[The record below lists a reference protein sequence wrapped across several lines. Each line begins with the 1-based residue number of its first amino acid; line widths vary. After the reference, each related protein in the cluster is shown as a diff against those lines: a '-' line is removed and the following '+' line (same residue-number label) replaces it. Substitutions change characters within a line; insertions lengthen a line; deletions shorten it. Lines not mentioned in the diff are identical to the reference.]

1 MSGKRVW
8 IAVLFVMTMLA
19 VFASAQDEKNELTG
33 IFGRTII
40 SDQGIKGATY
50 FEPMIHSG
58 KGTSFEINY
67 ARRFLVTQV
76 FAISAEVPVMFN
88 LDEDLNAG
96 EGVVPIDYK
105 QYFITP
111 AVRANLFPTTAV
123 SPWISFGGGFA
134 HFSENKTLIYDAGA
148 NPGKSKTSAAIQ
160 AGIGLDVKIWRRFS
174 LRGEVRDFWS
184 GEPDFPL
191 APTGK
196 TRQHNYFVGLGVM
209 WRF

>member
-8 IAVLFVMTMLA
+8 IAGLYVVMMLVVCA
-19 VFASAQDEKNELTG
+19 TAQEKNEISGL
-33 IFGRTII
+33 IGRTII
-40 SDQGIKGATY
+40 SDQGIVGATY
-50 FEPMIHSG
+50 FDPLIRSG

-67 ARRFLVTQV
+67 ARRFIVTPI
-76 FAISAEVPVMFN
+76 FAIAAEVPVMFN

-96 EGVVPIDYK
+96 IGIVPIDYK
-105 QYFITP
+105 QIFITP

-123 SPWISFGGGFA
+123 SPWISFGGGFG
-134 HFSENKTLIYDAGA
+134 HFSENPNLIYDAGP
-148 NPGKSKTSAAIQ
+148 NPGKSKTTGVIQ
-160 AGIGLDVKIWRRFS
+160 GGIGLDVRVWRRLS
-174 LRGEVRDFWS
+174 LRGEARDFWS

-196 TRQHNYFVGLGVM
+196 TRQHNYFVGIGVM

>member
-8 IAVLFVMTMLA
+8 IAGLYVVMMLVVCA
-19 VFASAQDEKNELTG
+19 TAQEKNEISGL
-33 IFGRTII
+33 IGRTII
-40 SDQGIKGATY
+40 SDQGIVGATY
-50 FEPMIHSG
+50 FDPLIRSG

-67 ARRFLVTQV
+67 ARRFIVTPI
-76 FAISAEVPVMFN
+76 FAIAAEVPVMFN

-96 EGVVPIDYK
+96 IGIVPIDYK
-105 QYFITP
+105 QIFITP

-123 SPWISFGGGFA
+123 SPWISFGGGFG
-134 HFSENKTLIYDAGA
+134 HFSENPNLIYDGGP
-148 NPGKSKTSAAIQ
+148 NPGKSKTTGVIQ
-160 AGIGLDVKIWRRFS
+160 GGIGLDVRVWRRLS
-174 LRGEVRDFWS
+174 LRGEARDFWS

-196 TRQHNYFVGLGVM
+196 TRQHNYFVGIGVM